1 MPTTNIPVVED
12 LSWKY
17 SACAEEAPTAQDQ
30 ADSVPGRRLLRSPSC
45 AMERAPLHPSY
56 CTWPRG
62 ISLPQLWEVHT
73 PPKQKAGICFPTIPE
88 PCYGR
93 FCFLGPT
100 FSSRDR
106 APRLR
111 NRPIQHYCTNVAF
124 QPPFI
129 HGSVC
134 VRYYSEYCVFVVYL
148 AHHGIVHRVV
158 SLSGLEVGVRLR
170 Y

>member
-1 MPTTNIPVVED
+1 MPTTYIPVVED

-45 AMERAPLHPSY
+45 AMERAPLHHSC

-62 ISLPQLWEVHT
+62 ISVPQLWEVHT

-100 FSSRDR
+100 FSSRPATSTEEPPDTAVLYYR
-106 APRLR
+106 SVST
-111 NRPIQHYCTNVAF
+111 PIYSWFSLCSLLLCFRCVPGPSWDCSSSCESVWSRSRCTV
-124 QPPFI
+124 
-129 HGSVC
+129 
-134 VRYYSEYCVFVVYL
+134 
-148 AHHGIVHRVV
+148 
-158 SLSGLEVGVRLR
+158 EVLNSS
-170 Y
+170 